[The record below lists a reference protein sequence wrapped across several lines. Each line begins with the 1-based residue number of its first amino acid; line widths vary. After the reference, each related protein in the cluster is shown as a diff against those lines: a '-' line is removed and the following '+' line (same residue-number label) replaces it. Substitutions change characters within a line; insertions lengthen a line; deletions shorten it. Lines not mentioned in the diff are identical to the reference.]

1 MFELN
6 VIIQLAP
13 VFTREIAFRTGEMAG
28 IRGLMSFPAMFS
40 IITGSSLEMV
50 TNWSCFLKGGRVDGR
65 VNGRVGGRVDGRV
78 WRGGGS
84 VTDGRGNFIGIFTD
98 FNFAMFFQHMRL
110 ETLISFTF
118 EFTVL
123 TLKLKLHWG
132 GGIVIGRVNI
142 SGFFYVSINDGFNFF
157 CG

>member
-1 MFELN
+1 MFDLN

-13 VFTREIAFRTGEMAG
+13 VVTREIAFRTGEMAG

-98 FNFAMFFQHMRL
+98 FNFAMFFQHMHL
-110 ETLISFTF
+110 ETLIPFTF
-118 EFTVL
+118 EFTYL
-123 TLKLKLHWG
+123 TLKL
-132 GGIVIGRVNI
+132 IIGRVDI
-142 SGFFYVSINDGFNFF
+142 SGFCYVSINDGFNLF
-157 CG
+157 CS